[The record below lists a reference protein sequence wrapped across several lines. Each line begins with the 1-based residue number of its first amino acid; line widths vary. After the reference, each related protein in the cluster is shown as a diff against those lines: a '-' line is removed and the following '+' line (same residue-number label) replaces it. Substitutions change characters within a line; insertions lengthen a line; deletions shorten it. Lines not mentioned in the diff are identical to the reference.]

1 MQIAE
6 LISANK
12 GIFLKKLFNLAR
24 SAPSVLLVLI
34 KNEDVVP
41 HRLDDHLGIM
51 NELMKQLILNLTVKL
66 VLEHLYK
73 IDHNFHQRNQ
83 STTLEYLFLLLQ
95 QPLGNVLHSLDL
107 LVQVLVLL
115 LHYLF
120 QVLLVDEVELLYRVT
135 NCRDQ
140 LAYNVVSIL
149 HIPQMLVLR
158 RDQLLALH
166 ILYRLQDLLPSLNQ
180 FLMKMSSVT
189 LNAVEQL
196 THILHL

>member
-1 MQIAE
+1 
-6 LISANK
+6 
-12 GIFLKKLFNLAR
+12 
-24 SAPSVLLVLI
+24 
-34 KNEDVVP
+34 
-41 HRLDDHLGIM
+41 
-51 NELMKQLILNLTVKL
+51 MKQLILNLTVKL

-83 STTLEYLFLLLQ
+83 STTFKYLFLLLQ
-95 QPLGNVLHSLDL
+95 QPLRNVLHSLDL

-115 LHYLF
+115 LHYLL

-189 LNAVEQL
+189 LNTVEQL
-196 THILHL
+196 NSHFSPLGS

>member
-1 MQIAE
+1 M
-6 LISANK
+6 
-12 GIFLKKLFNLAR
+12 
-24 SAPSVLLVLI
+24 LI

-83 STTLEYLFLLLQ
+83 STTLKYLFLLLQ

-115 LHYLF
+115 LHYLL

-140 LAYNVVSIL
+140 LAYYVVGIL

-166 ILYRLQDLLPSLNQ
+166 ILYLLQDLLPSLNQ

-189 LNAVEQL
+189 LNTVEQL